1 MSVGGGGAWPG
12 FETTRRAAYQQ
23 LASLVWRAPEGL
35 EGLAAVP
42 VESDHSEPKA
52 RVGRSRGRA
61 AAHRHSKQPG
71 PTKHTQRPEHQR
83 CDTASKTQEL

>member
-35 EGLAAVP
+35 VGLAAVL
-42 VESDHSEPKA
+42 
-52 RVGRSRGRA
+52 VGGGRA
-61 AAHRHSKQPG
+61 RAGRRPPAQQAARPNKAHAAPG
-71 PTKHTQRPEHQR
+71 TP
-83 CDTASKTQEL
+83 AV